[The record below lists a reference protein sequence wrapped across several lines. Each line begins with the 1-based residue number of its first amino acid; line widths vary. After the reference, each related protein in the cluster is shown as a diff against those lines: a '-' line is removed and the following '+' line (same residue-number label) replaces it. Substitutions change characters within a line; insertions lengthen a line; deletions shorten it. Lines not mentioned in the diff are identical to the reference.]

1 MSAILFG
8 SISTIA
14 DTSELQ
20 REAFNQAFVEH
31 DVPWHWARE
40 DYRALL
46 TESGG
51 RNRIAD
57 YAASVGT
64 PVDATA
70 IHDTKTRLFQQ
81 ALGNGPVTPRDGVA
95 DTIRAARQA
104 GVKIGFVSGT
114 VPGNIG
120 ALLIALEP
128 AVRTS
133 DFDLVLDA
141 DQVGA
146 PKPDRAA
153 YVLALGTLDERP
165 ENSVAIEDNIAGV
178 RSAAAAGIVCVAFP
192 NGNTTGHDFAAADL
206 VVERL
211 DFDHL
216 HALIPGGK

>member
-8 SISTIA
+8 SISTLA

-20 REAFNQAFVEH
+20 REAFNQAFVAH
-31 DVPWHWARE
+31 DVPWHWERE

-51 RNRIAD
+51 RSRIAD

-81 ALGNGPVTPRDGVA
+81 ALADAPVTPRDGVA
-95 DTIRAARQA
+95 ETIRAAHDA
-104 GVKIGFVSGT
+104 GFKVGFVSGT

-128 AVRTS
+128 EVSTS

-141 DQVGA
+141 DQVER
-146 PKPDRAA
+146 PKPDSAA
-153 YVLALGTLDERP
+153 YVMALTTLDERA
-165 ENSVAIEDNIAGV
+165 ENCVAIEDNVGGL
-178 RSAAAAGIVCVAFP
+178 RSAAAAGLICVAFP
-192 NGNTTGHDFAAADL
+192 NGNTEGHDFASADL
-206 VVERL
+206 RVDRL
-211 DFDHL
+211 DFDQL
-216 HALIPGGK
+216 HALVRDGK